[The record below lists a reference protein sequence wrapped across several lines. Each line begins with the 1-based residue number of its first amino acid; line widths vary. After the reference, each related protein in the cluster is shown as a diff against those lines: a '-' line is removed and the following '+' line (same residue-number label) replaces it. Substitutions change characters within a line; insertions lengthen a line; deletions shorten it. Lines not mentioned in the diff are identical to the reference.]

1 MAMSVYGWG
10 TSKISAWKEMEAW
23 RSRRAAFT
31 ANDLNAFDTFNSI
44 FQQATTAKIDGM
56 AQLAGEAALNRIQL
70 AAKAKFDQV
79 ANTADAELDKLKV
92 DKTA

>member
-23 RSRRAAFT
+23 RARRAAFA
-31 ANDLNAFDTFNSI
+31 ANDVNAFDTFNSI
-44 FQQATTAKIDGM
+44 FQQASTAKIEGM
-56 AQLAGEAALNRIQL
+56 AQLAGEAALKRVNA

-79 ANTADAELDKLKV
+79 ANTADAELEKLKV
-92 DKTA
+92 DKTV